1 MPLIAAMD
9 RDKKKAPEAYAAGAL
24 LRLLAVHSSSIGGA
38 SSLPDAPGLVWKST
52 LSA

>member
-1 MPLIAAMD
+1 MPLIAALGLD
-9 RDKKKAPEAYAAGAL
+9 TKKAPEAHAAGAL
-24 LRLLAVHSSSIGGA
+24 LLLLAAHSSSIGGA